1 LWGRL
6 GVAGEE
12 ETIRKREGAGLELRQ
27 PGDVKIA
34 IQLHRPYPS
43 DRVDI
48 KMAVE
53 MLFMV
58 VVREGEEGWA
68 GYPNQ
73 IHFCRVVK
81 RLCFFLDR
89 GIGGDKQSNLK
100 RFDEKPVSR
109 GQADGNSRPPEE

>member
-12 ETIRKREGAGLELRQ
+12 ETIRKREGVGLELRQ
-27 PGDVKIA
+27 PGNVKIA

-58 VVREGEEGWA
+58 VVREGDGRGGLGGVPESD
-68 GYPNQ
+68 P
-73 IHFCRVVK
+73 
-81 RLCFFLDR
+81 FLSGR
-89 GIGGDKQSNLK
+89 KAIVLLPRQ
-100 RFDEKPVSR
+100 RHRR
-109 GQADGNSRPPEE
+109 GQTIEPEKIR